1 MKNFLNKRT
10 QGEYFEKLALNF
22 LEKNNF
28 TLLSKNFYCK
38 YGEIDII
45 AQKEDLI
52 IFVEVKQRSSLK
64 FGNGLEAINFQK
76 QRKIFLSAQYFLYKN
91 HLENFNFRFDAITF
105 DNNNQC
111 EWIKNIMRGD
121 EIGF

>member
-28 TLLSKNFYCK
+28 TLLYKNFYCK
-38 YGEIDII
+38 YGEIDIVV
-45 AQKEDLI
+45 QKENLI
-52 IFVEVKQRSSLK
+52 VFVEVKQRSSLN
-64 FGNGLEAINFQK
+64 FGSGLEAINFQK
-76 QRKIFLSAQYFLYKN
+76 QRKIFLSAQYFLCKN

-105 DNNNQC
+105 DKNNQC

>member
-1 MKNFLNKRT
+1 MKIFLNKRT

>member
-1 MKNFLNKRT
+1 MKIFLNKRT

-111 EWIKNIMRGD
+111 EWIENIMRGD